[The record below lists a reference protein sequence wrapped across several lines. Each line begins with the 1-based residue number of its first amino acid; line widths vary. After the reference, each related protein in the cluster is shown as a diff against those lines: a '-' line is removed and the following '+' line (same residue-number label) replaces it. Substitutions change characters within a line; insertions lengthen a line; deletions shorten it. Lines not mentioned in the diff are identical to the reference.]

1 MNMLKKGPELKMPDL
16 KVPDFLL
23 DLYYDLRERHLLP
36 LVALLIVALV
46 AVPFLLG
53 GGSSESE
60 PGEGEAAVATASTA
74 RRSST
79 LVVAKAA
86 PGLRDYHRR
95 LGSDHAKNPF
105 IQQYSN
111 EEGSESGSPESAPSG
126 EEGSGATVESSETGG
141 EPTESGEPTG
151 GGNGEAPEGGHLQYY
166 SWAIDVRV
174 VPVPPS
180 GAKEKPKPSVR
191 NNLPDMTML
200 PSRAV
205 PALTF
210 IGVTKDSKRA
220 VMLVS
225 DKVTGLF
232 GDGVCVVGSEACQLI
247 AMEPGLPETVVYGA
261 DSRTYRIEVTKLQ
274 LLKTDSSTWHR
285 SAQRRGSKVTP
296 KARPGSSNGDHGNFL
311 AGSGERLDVAGVG
324 C

>member
-1 MNMLKKGPELKMPDL
+1 MNMLKKGPGLKMPDL

-23 DLYYDLRERHLLP
+23 DIYYDLRERRLLP
-36 LVALLIVALV
+36 LVALLVVALV
-46 AVPFLLG
+46 ALPFLLG

-60 PGEGEAAVATASTA
+60 PGEGDAIATTSTG
-74 RRSST
+74 RPSST
-79 LVVAKAA
+79 LVVAKSA
-86 PGLRDYHRR
+86 PGLRDYRRR
-95 LGSDHAKNPF
+95 LGNDHAKDPF
-105 IQQYSN
+105 VQQYSN
-111 EEGSESGSPESAPSG
+111 EAGSEGGSAESAPSG
-126 EEGSGATVESSETGG
+126 EEGSAVTVESSEAGSG
-141 EPTESGEPTG
+141 STESAEPAGE
-151 GGNGEAPEGGHLQYY
+151 GNNEPSEGGHLQYY

-180 GAKEKPKPSVR
+180 GAKDKPKPSAR

-210 IGVTKDSKRA
+210 IGVTKDTKRA

-274 LLKTDSSTWHR
+274 LLKTDELNV
-285 SAQRRGSKVTP
+285 APLGKSKP
-296 KARPGSSNGDHGNFL
+296 KQDG
-311 AGSGERLDVAGVG
+311 
-324 C
+324 